1 MADGVTE
8 IQIPDV
14 IDEKTTFLHI
24 HSDIGTNATLHFF
37 TKPSYLSKLKKRY
50 VNEKDGSNLLKH
62 TESIKFY
69 KKRII
74 SLFKDFL
81 KGEEPSHCN
90 DELKHLSHLFAI
102 HSINYFESVDKQDII
117 QQNHTQG
124 DTSNNIL
131 GIGIGIGID
140 TELDT
145 ELDTALDTELD
156 TELDTIEEL
165 NTNSMEDANSL
176 MMRKTI
182 SIPSLDNYVIQKTSS
197 DNSGNIKKIIPL
209 KLEIDL
215 KNPTLKTKG
224 VKPKGL
230 KKNFKK
236 KEGICETSISETS
249 ISETSIS
256 ETSISEKDLSQ

>member
-124 DTSNNIL
+124 DLSNNIL
-131 GIGIGIGID
+131 GIGIGID
-140 TELDT
+140 T
-145 ELDTALDTELD
+145 DTELD

-230 KKNFKK
+230 KKNVKK

-249 ISETSIS
+249 ISETN
-256 ETSISEKDLSQ
+256 ISEKDLSQ